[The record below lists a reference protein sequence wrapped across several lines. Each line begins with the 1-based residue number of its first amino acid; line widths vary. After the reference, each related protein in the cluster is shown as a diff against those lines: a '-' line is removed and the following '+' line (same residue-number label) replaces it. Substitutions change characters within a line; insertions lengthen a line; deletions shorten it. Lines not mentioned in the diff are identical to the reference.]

1 MKSPVKSI
9 ITLAAALFL
18 SASAALAQTPQL
30 DPGEKIEKLQF
41 PAVTMQ
47 LKGWTKFGNSHVY
60 TLPVRAGQHVK
71 ISFETRSQFAF
82 LAIFDL
88 SKADDEAFFG
98 TDEDGSALDTVV
110 KDDTTWLLRPY
121 YSKVSPRR
129 GLGAPYTLMI
139 EPQAPGTAPPAAKPE
154 TPQRPTLFPPK
165 SDAGEEE

>member
-1 MKSPVKSI
+1 MKSLLV
-9 ITLAAALFL
+9 LATALFL
-18 SASAALAQTPQL
+18 SASAAFAQTPQL

-71 ISFETRSQFAF
+71 ISFETKSKFAY

-88 SKADDEAFFG
+88 SKPDDEAFFG
-98 TDEDGSALDTVV
+98 TDEDGTSYEMTV
-110 KDDTTWLLRPY
+110 KENATWLLRPY

-129 GLGAPYTLMI
+129 GLGAPYSILI
-139 EPQAPGTAPPAAKPE
+139 EPLAAAPQATQPAPAQQEQPS
-154 TPQRPTLFPPK
+154 LFPK
-165 SDAGEEE
+165 RK

>member
-1 MKSPVKSI
+1 MKSI
-9 ITLAAALFL
+9 ITFAATLFL

-47 LKGWTKFGNSHVY
+47 LKGWTKFGNSDVY

-71 ISFETRSQFAF
+71 ISFETKSKFAY

-88 SKADDEAFFG
+88 SKPDDEAFFG
-98 TDEDGSALDTVV
+98 TDEDGTSYETTV
-110 KDDTTWLLRPY
+110 KENATWLLRPY

-129 GLGAPYTLMI
+129 GLGAPYSILI
-139 EPQAPGTAPPAAKPE
+139 EPLAAAPQATQPAPAQQEQPS
-154 TPQRPTLFPPK
+154 LFPK
-165 SDAGEEE
+165 RK

>member
-1 MKSPVKSI
+1 MKSLRL
-9 ITLAAALFL
+9 LATTLFL

-71 ISFETRSQFAF
+71 ISFETKSKFAY

-88 SKADDEAFFG
+88 SKPDDEAFFG
-98 TDEDGSALDTVV
+98 TDEDGTSYETTV
-110 KDDTTWLLRPY
+110 KENATWLLRPY

-129 GLGAPYTLMI
+129 GLGAPYSILI
-139 EPQAPGTAPPAAKPE
+139 EPLAAAPQATQPAPAQQEQPS
-154 TPQRPTLFPPK
+154 LFPK
-165 SDAGEEE
+165 RK

>member
-1 MKSPVKSI
+1 MRKLLATAVLI
-9 ITLAAALFL
+9 AFAAAP
-18 SASAALAQTPQL
+18 ALAQAPQL
-30 DPGEKIEKLQF
+30 DPGEKLEKLQF

-47 LKGWTKFGNSHVY
+47 IKGWTKFGNSHVF
-60 TLPVRAGQHVK
+60 TLPVKAGQHVK

-139 EPQAPGTAPPAAKPE
+139 EPQVPGTAPPAAKPE
-154 TPQRPTLFPPK
+154 APQRPTLFPPK

>member
-9 ITLAAALFL
+9 TTLAAALFL

-30 DPGEKIEKLQF
+30 DPGEKLEKLQF

-60 TLPVRAGQHVK
+60 TLPVRTGQHVK
-71 ISFETRSQFAF
+71 ISFETKSKYAF

-88 SKADDEAFFG
+88 SKPDDEAFFG
-98 TDEDGSALDTVV
+98 TDEDGTSYEATV
-110 KDDTTWLLRPY
+110 KENATWLLRPY

-129 GLGAPYTLMI
+129 GLGAPYSILI
-139 EPQAPGTAPPAAKPE
+139 EPLAAAPQPTQPAPAQQEQPS
-154 TPQRPTLFPPK
+154 LFPK
-165 SDAGEEE
+165 RK

>member
-1 MKSPVKSI
+1 MKSLLVFV
-9 ITLAAALFL
+9 TALFL

-60 TLPVRAGQHVK
+60 TLPVRVGQHVK
-71 ISFETRSQFAF
+71 ISFETKSKFAY

-88 SKADDEAFFG
+88 SKPDDEAFFG
-98 TDEDGSALDTVV
+98 TDEDGTSYETTV
-110 KDDTTWLLRPY
+110 KENATWLLRPY

-129 GLGAPYTLMI
+129 GLGAPYSILI
-139 EPQAPGTAPPAAKPE
+139 EPLAAAPQPVKPAPQQE
-154 TPQRPTLFPPK
+154 ERPSLFPK
-165 SDAGEEE
+165 R

>member
-1 MKSPVKSI
+1 MI
-9 ITLAAALFL
+9 AAAALFFL
-18 SASAALAQTPQL
+18 TAPAMAQAPQL
-30 DPGEKIEKLQF
+30 EPGEKLEKLQF
-41 PAVTMQ
+41 PAVAMQ
-47 LKGWTKFGNSHVY
+47 LKGWTKFGNGHVY

-71 ISFETRSQFAF
+71 VSFATKSKFAF

-88 SKADDEAFFG
+88 SKPDDEAFFG
-98 TDEDGSALDTVV
+98 TDEDGTSFETTV
-110 KDDTTWLLRPY
+110 KENATWLLRPY